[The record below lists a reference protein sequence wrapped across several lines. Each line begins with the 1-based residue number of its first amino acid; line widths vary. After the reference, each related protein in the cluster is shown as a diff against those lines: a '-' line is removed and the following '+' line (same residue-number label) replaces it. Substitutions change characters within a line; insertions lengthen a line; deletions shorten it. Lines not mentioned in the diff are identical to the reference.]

1 VSRKQKGEQPL
12 TAIEIIGK
20 IDNRQLYGQ
29 LTGDDGPIVI
39 LDAGLGD
46 TSACWSGI
54 LPELAIFSRAF
65 VYDRAGMGRSDPA
78 PTPRSC
84 KDIISDLRYLVTMA
98 NLHPPYI
105 LVAHSWS
112 GINARYF
119 ANEYPDE
126 IAGMVLID
134 AVHEDKYEQFAK
146 ILNEDQTARM
156 WAAVRDPARNDER
169 IDRLVSIKQVHANQ
183 HVHNFPLIILT
194 RATDNDPQNQIET
207 RLQSEFLKLSMNSK
221 QYFSK
226 FEDHYILNTE
236 PELVVVAIRQVVE
249 SITKKGV

>member
-1 VSRKQKGEQPL
+1 M
-12 TAIEIIGK
+12 TAFEIIGK

-29 LTGDDGPIVI
+29 LTGHDGPIVI
-39 LDAGLGD
+39 LEAGIGD

-54 LPELAIFSRAF
+54 LPELATFSRTL

-84 KDIISDLRYLVTMA
+84 KDFISDLRYLVASA
-98 NLHPPYI
+98 NLPPPYI

-134 AVHEDKYEQFAK
+134 SVHEDKYEQFER
-146 ILNEDQTARM
+146 ILNEEQTARM
-156 WAAVRDPARNDER
+156 WAAVRDPARNDEH
-169 IDRLVSIKQVHANQ
+169 IDRLTSIKQVHANQ
-183 HVHNFPLIILT
+183 RVHKFPLIILT

-207 RLQSEFLKLSMNSK
+207 RLQSEFLKLSVNSK

-226 FEDHYILNTE
+226 YEDHYIQNTE
-236 PELVVVAIRQVVE
+236 PELVVDVIRQVVE
-249 SITKKGV
+249 SISKKGV

>member
-1 VSRKQKGEQPL
+1 MTV
-12 TAIEIIGK
+12 IEIIGK

-39 LDAGLGD
+39 LEAGMGE
-46 TSACWSGI
+46 TSASWSGI
-54 LPELAIFSRAF
+54 QPEVATFARVF

-84 KDIISDLRYLVTMA
+84 KDIISDLRYLVTIA

-112 GINARYF
+112 GFNARYF
-119 ANEYPDE
+119 ANEYPEE
-126 IAGMVLID
+126 IAGMILID

-146 ILNEDQTARM
+146 VLNEEQTARM
-156 WAAVRDPARNDER
+156 WAAVRDPARNDEH
-169 IDRLVSIKQVHANQ
+169 IDRIASIEQVHANQ
-183 HVHNFPLIILT
+183 RVHNFPLIILT
-194 RATDNDPQNQIET
+194 RATDEDPQNQIET
-207 RLQSEFLKLSMNSK
+207 KLQSEFLKLSTNSK

-226 FEDHYILNTE
+226 FEDHYMLNTE
-236 PELVVVAIRQVVE
+236 PDLVVAAIRQVVE
-249 SITKKGV
+249 LCKPP